1 MSVEVLVALV
11 SAGVAVCSA
20 LVTAFTASRSVR
32 LEHALS
38 LQRARL
44 ERLEVNED
52 LTSRYREPLLLAAFH
67 LQARIYNMV
76 ESGFVARHMS
86 SADQEERDYA
96 RASTL
101 YRVGDYFGWIE
112 ILRRDLQFLDLGEE
126 QKTSELVERLDVVS
140 HTFSNTEWF
149 PTSVFRLFR
158 DEQRALGEVMLEPVD
173 GETRRY
179 QCIGYATFVE
189 RLEQDSGFTRWF
201 SRLSAE
207 VDKLIDPVPGQLDRL
222 IKVQLALIN
231 VISCIDRDGRRFPVA
246 HIKRLDAVS
255 PRQVVADPQ
264 GGQEL
269 TVSHDLF

>member
-1 MSVEVLVALV
+1 MSVEVLVALI

-20 LVTAFTASRSVR
+20 LVTAFTATRSAR

-44 ERLEVNED
+44 ERLEVHED

-67 LQARIYNMV
+67 LQARIYNVV

-86 SADQEERDYA
+86 STDPEERDYA

-173 GETRRY
+173 GESRRY

-201 SRLSAE
+201 SRLSKE

-255 PRQVVADPQ
+255 PRQVVADPR
-264 GGQEL
+264 GGQGA
-269 TVSHDLF
+269 T